1 MNKSCPC
8 GNWTSEA
15 RIQCY
20 NPDDFR
26 CVKDEYDRIGQV
38 CTTDMDWE
46 RYFQFHAYTWPFLSY
61 LKNWAFVENYW
72 FCFLHIRWKYV
83 SGWLFKQFIIL
94 SLISR
99 KMSLTLVLKNWTT
112 QLVLKQSV
120 RRCTTIDQITSMLV
134 CWNYPNFIL

>member
-1 MNKSCPC
+1 MRAVRTGTGRLRQGFSVLTPPM
-8 GNWTSEA
+8 TSIVGKTNMIELA
-15 RIQCY
+15 GFVY
-20 NPDDFR
+20 N
-26 CVKDEYDRIGQV
+26 
-38 CTTDMDWE
+38 
-46 RYFQFHAYTWPFLSY
+46 RYELRKVFSVSYYTWPFLSY
-61 LKNWAFVENYW
+61 LKNWAFVENYC

-83 SGWLFKQFIIL
+83 SGRLFKQFIIL

-112 QLVLKQSV
+112 QLVFKQSV